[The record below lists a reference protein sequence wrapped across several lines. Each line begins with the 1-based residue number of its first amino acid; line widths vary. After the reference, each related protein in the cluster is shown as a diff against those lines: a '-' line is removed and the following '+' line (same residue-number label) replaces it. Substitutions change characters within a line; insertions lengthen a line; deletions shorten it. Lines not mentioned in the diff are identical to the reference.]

1 MTNTTYKKISFTTA
15 LSLLLM
21 AIIAPIAVFGILE
34 AQGPKS
40 AQDLQIAGSIFILIA
55 LLDIII
61 GWGVR
66 WLFKGENPELAELS
80 GWLRILYG
88 SVLLL
93 STTPLF
99 IAASDPTTMVQAD
112 SAILTFQW
120 IWDIGLF
127 LFGLHMLLLGILV
140 YRSPNFG
147 RILGALVVITG
158 LAYTL
163 DSILIFLGIVF
174 PVVFGEYLFFGE
186 ILFMIWLFYRAFKG
200 VKN

>member
-1 MTNTTYKKISFTTA
+1 MTDKLYKKISLTTA
-15 LSLLLM
+15 LSLFLM

-40 AQDLQIAGSIFILIA
+40 AQDLQIAGSIFIIIA
-55 LLDIII
+55 LLDILI

-80 GWLRILYG
+80 GWFRILYG
-88 SVLLL
+88 TVLLL
-93 STTPLF
+93 STAPLF
-99 IAASDPTTMVQAD
+99 ISATDPAMMVQAD
-112 SAILTFQW
+112 SAILSFQW

-127 LFGLHMLLLGILV
+127 LFGLHLLLLGILV

-147 RILGALVVITG
+147 RILGTLVVISG
-158 LAYTL
+158 LAYTI
-163 DSILIFLGIVF
+163 DSILIFLGIEF
-174 PVVFGEYLFFGE
+174 PVVFSEYLFFGE
-186 ILFMIWLFYRAFKG
+186 ILFMIWLFYRAIKG

>member
-1 MTNTTYKKISFTTA
+1 MTDKLYKKISFTTA

-55 LLDIII
+55 FLDILV

-66 WLFKGENPELAELS
+66 WLFKSENPELAELS

-99 IAASDPTTMVQAD
+99 IVATNPATMVQVD

-127 LFGLHMLLLGILV
+127 LFGMHMMLLGILV
-140 YRSPNFG
+140 FRSPNFS
-147 RILGALVVITG
+147 RILGILVIITG
-158 LAYTL
+158 LAYTI
-163 DSILIFLGIVF
+163 DSILIILGIAF

-186 ILFMIWLFYRAFKG
+186 ILFMLWLFYRAIKG
-200 VKN
+200 LRN